1 MINTDKSIDKKP
13 LKITETIL
21 RDAHQSLI
29 ATRMTTEQMLPIVDK
44 MDQIGYHAVECWG
57 GATFDA
63 SLRFLKEDPWER
75 LRKLRAGFKNT
86 KLQMLF
92 RGQNILGYNHYA
104 DDVVE
109 YFVQKSIANGID
121 IIRIFDCLN
130 DLRNLET
137 AVKAANKENGH
148 AQIALSY
155 TLGDAYTLD
164 YWKDMAKRIEDMG
177 AKSLCIKDMAGL
189 LVPVK
194 ATELVEALKESVD
207 IPIDL
212 HTHYT
217 SGVASMTYMKA
228 VEAGCDIIDTAISP
242 FAMGT
247 SQPATEVMVEAF
259 KGTPYDTG
267 LNLDKLSEIA
277 DYFRPMREEALKSG
291 LMNTK
296 VLGVNIQTLR
306 YQVPGGMLSNLVS
319 QLKEMG
325 QEDKYEQV
333 LEEVPK
339 VRKDFGEPPLVTPS
353 SQIVGTQAVLNVVSG
368 ERYKMVTKESK
379 KLLSGE
385 FGQTVKP
392 FDKEVQKKCIGDTKP
407 ITCRPA
413 DLIKPQLAD
422 IEKEM
427 AQYKQQDE
435 DVLSYALF
443 PQVATEF
450 FKYREAQQNKID
462 AAAADTENK
471 AYPV

>member
-1 MINTDKSIDKKP
+1 MAKTAKKP
-13 LKITETIL
+13 VKITETIL

-29 ATRMTTEQMLPIVDK
+29 ATRMTTEQMLPIIEK
-44 MDQIGYHAVECWG
+44 MDQVGYHSVECWG

-121 IIRIFDCLN
+121 IIRIFDCFN
-130 DLRNLET
+130 DLRNLQT
-137 AVKAANKENGH
+137 AVKAANKEKGH

-164 YWKDMAKRIEDMG
+164 YWKETAKAIEEMG
-177 AKSLCIKDMAGL
+177 ADSICIKDMAGL
-189 LVPVK
+189 LVPYE
-194 ATELVEALKESVD
+194 ATRLVTALKQGTKL
-207 IPIDL
+207 PIQI

-217 SGVASMTYMKA
+217 SGVAAMTYMKS
-228 VEAGCDIIDTAISP
+228 VEAGADIIDTAMSP
-242 FAMGT
+242 FSMGT
-247 SQPATEVMVEAF
+247 SQPATEVMVETF
-259 KGTPYDTG
+259 KGTEYDSG
-267 LNLDKLSEIA
+267 LDQNLLAEIA
-277 DYFRPMREEALKSG
+277 DYFRPMQEEALKSG
-291 LMNTK
+291 LLNPK
-296 VLGVNIQTLR
+296 VMGVNIKTLL

-319 QLKEMG
+319 QLKEAKA
-325 QEDKYEQV
+325 EDKYYEV
-333 LEEVPK
+333 LEEIPR
-339 VRKDFGEPPLVTPS
+339 VRKDLGEPPLVTPS
-353 SQIVGTQAVLNVVSG
+353 SQIVGTQAVLNVLQG
-368 ERYKMVTKESK
+368 ERYKMVTKETK
-379 KLLSGE
+379 KVLSGE
-385 FGQTVKP
+385 FGKTIKP
-392 FDKEVQKKCIGDTKP
+392 FNKEVQKKAIGDAKP

-413 DLIKPQLAD
+413 DLIPPQLPQF
-422 IEKEM
+422 EKEC

-443 PQVATEF
+443 PQVAMDF
-450 FKYREAQQNKID
+450 FKYREAQQTKVD
-462 AAAADTENK
+462 SAVADTKNG

>member
-1 MINTDKSIDKKP
+1 MADIEKKP

-29 ATRMTTEQMLPIVDK
+29 ATRMTTEQMLPIIDK
-44 MDQIGYHAVECWG
+44 MDKIGYHSVECWG

-148 AQIALSY
+148 AQVALSY

-164 YWKDMAKRIEDMG
+164 YWKDMAKRIEAMG

-194 ATELVEALKESVD
+194 ATELVTVLKESVD

-217 SGVASMTYMKA
+217 SGVAAMTYMKA
-228 VEAGCDIIDTAISP
+228 AEAGCDIIDTAMSP
-242 FAMGT
+242 FSMGT

-267 LNLDKLSEIA
+267 LDQNKLAEIA
-277 DYFRPMREEALKSG
+277 DYFRPLREEALKSG

-325 QEDKYEQV
+325 QEDKYEKV

-392 FDKEVQKKCIGDTKP
+392 FNPEVQKKCIGDVEP

-413 DLIKPQLAD
+413 DLIGPQLTQLED
-422 IEKEM
+422 EM
-427 AQYKQQDE
+427 KQYKQQDE

-443 PQVATEF
+443 PQVAMEF
-450 FKYREAQQNKID
+450 FKYRDAQKNKAD
-462 AAAADTENK
+462 VSAADRENV